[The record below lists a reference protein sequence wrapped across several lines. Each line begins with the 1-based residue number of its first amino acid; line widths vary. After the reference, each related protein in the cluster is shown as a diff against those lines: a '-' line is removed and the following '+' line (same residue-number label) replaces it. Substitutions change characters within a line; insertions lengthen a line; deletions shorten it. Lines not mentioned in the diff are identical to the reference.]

1 LSKGVD
7 GRPVKTR
14 RWGSSWDRMMMK
26 GLMRR
31 VPVTKARALKRLSW
45 RVTDMTDRRILEL
58 QGPGGVVFKG
68 TGRMDVIVPA
78 AR

>member
-1 LSKGVD
+1 
-7 GRPVKTR
+7 
-14 RWGSSWDRMMMK
+14 MMME

-31 VPVTKARALKRLSW
+31 VVPVTKARALKRLSW

-58 QGPGGVVFKG
+58 QAPGGVVFKG